1 MGDTLKNMTW
11 SMLLFDLLSLPVI
24 RMLPVFLALFDS
36 NIRTEAKFLI
46 GWFGPGGLARFKN

>member
-11 SMLLFDLLSLPVI
+11 SMLLFDLLSLTVI

-36 NIRTEAKFLI
+36 NILTEAKLFI